1 MINYGRIGTFDFRC
15 RFDPFAEAT
24 PGRDLTI
31 NYDHGS
37 NYTNDLEVGDDAASW
52 DGTAKILFFTN
63 ENFDEEI
70 NQSGLTLGS
79 RLHFS
84 VTWME
89 EVDADFPVLFYVD
102 QCTVSSLDEKRNFTI
117 IKDGCL
123 SEFVRTQSH
132 QKPTSDIY
140 SHSKVNYSYRSF
152 TFAEVETAQIQQ
164 QFRFSCALTF

>member
-1 MINYGRIGTFDFRC
+1 MDFEDEPVPIDPLDPSGLMINYGRIGTFDFRC

-70 NQSGLTLGS
+70 NQSGIEINALMKFIS
-79 RLHFS
+79 YFKFKS
-84 VTWME
+84 
-89 EVDADFPVLFYVD
+89 
-102 QCTVSSLDEKRNFTI
+102 NFLRI
-117 IKDGCL
+117 RRA
-123 SEFVRTQSH
+123 V
-132 QKPTSDIY
+132 
-140 SHSKVNYSYRSF
+140 
-152 TFAEVETAQIQQ
+152 
-164 QFRFSCALTF
+164 